1 MQILACTDKGRLR
14 EKNEDFFAYD
24 TLDDNNAYMILCDG
38 MGGRT
43 GGEIAS
49 HCAVDSIVASFK
61 RSLVKNL
68 PSNTIR
74 HLLESVSVTANQ
86 AVYDLSDSDAEL
98 KGMGT
103 TLVTAIISG
112 NNLHIAH
119 AGDSRAYLIRGN
131 DIIQLTVDHSVVQTL
146 IDKGELTTEQAKV
159 HPRKNII
166 TRALGVY
173 DNIDIDLNEASLL
186 KDDIIILC
194 SDGLSN
200 CVSSPEMVEI
210 FKNNEFDQ
218 AVPLLIGKANDAGGP
233 DNITVVAAK
242 I

>member
-1 MQILACTDKGRLR
+1 MQICAFSDKGLSR
-14 EKNEDFFAYD
+14 ENNEDFFAYKI
-24 TLDDNNAYMILCDG
+24 LDDQNAYMIVCDG
-38 MGGRT
+38 MGGRS

-49 HCAVDSIVASFK
+49 KCAVDSIVSSFS

-68 PSNTIR
+68 PSNTVR
-74 HLLESVSVTANQ
+74 HLLESVSVTAN
-86 AVYDLSDSDAEL
+86 AKVYDAAKDNPDLS
-98 KGMGT
+98 GMGT
-103 TLVTAIISG
+103 TLVTAIVSKT
-112 NNLHIAH
+112 NLHVAH

-131 DIIQLTVDHSVVQTL
+131 NIIQLTVDHSVVQTL
-146 IDKGELTTEQAKV
+146 IDKGELTAEQAKV

-186 KDDIIILC
+186 KDDIVLLC

-200 CVSSPEMVEI
+200 CVSPESMVEI
-210 FKNNEFDQ
+210 FKNNDFEVC
-218 AVPLLIGKANDAGGP
+218 AKALVDRANKLGGP
-233 DNITVVAAK
+233 DNITAVAAK